1 MGNVSSLMPREQAVT
16 VGCLQRALIRYLGEE
31 RAFQEM
37 QDYAGLHACARD
49 PEAFADQALSQHVE
63 RLLARTLGS
72 TPARLVLSFLLYRQ
86 DPLGEDILKLV
97 DESVKALQQRD
108 LLQNALDYA
117 IQGITVI
124 DRDLRLIAMN
134 RAFIRIADLPDHLA
148 HTGIMF
154 EQIVRYNAQRGYY
167 GEGSVDDLVV
177 RRLNHMRT
185 ESEPRPLKLF
195 PKGKDQPE
203 VVIEMVS
210 NQLPEGG
217 VITTYTDITA
227 RVRAEE
233 ELHQLNASLEERVQE
248 RTTELTQ
255 AKALADDANASKT
268 RFLAAASHDLQ
279 QPLHAA
285 RLFATTL
292 LEREKERGDAT
303 DAENLCAALDG
314 VEEIIGALLEISK
327 LDTGAT
333 QIHLSNFRLDDIL
346 GALEKEFR
354 PLAEAKK
361 LKLKFV
367 HTSLAVRSDRR
378 ILRRVL
384 QNLIS
389 NAIKYTPRGKVL
401 VGVRLKGDSLRVD
414 VCDTGL
420 GIPDNK
426 LEAIF
431 LEFERLE
438 QGKHTAKGL
447 GLGLSIVERAL
458 RILGHPLR
466 VQSMLKRG
474 SVFSIE
480 LPMSPILPEHDSNV
494 PLQPTIVTPM
504 EGMLVL
510 AIDDE
515 QPILDGMKN
524 LLGKWGCEVI
534 TASDLRNARLCLRES
549 GRIPDVIIAD
559 YNLGMGEGNG
569 IEAITAL
576 RWTTHAATPA
586 ILLTAENSR
595 EVADEARAKNIYLHN
610 KPVKPA
616 VLRALLTQWR
626 ARSGS

>member
-1 MGNVSSLMPREQAVT
+1 
-16 VGCLQRALIRYLGEE
+16 
-31 RAFQEM
+31 
-37 QDYAGLHACARD
+37 
-49 PEAFADQALSQHVE
+49 
-63 RLLARTLGS
+63 
-72 TPARLVLSFLLYRQ
+72 
-86 DPLGEDILKLV
+86 
-97 DESVKALQQRD
+97 
-108 LLQNALDYA
+108 
-117 IQGITVI
+117 
-124 DRDLRLIAMN
+124 
-134 RAFIRIADLPDHLA
+134 
-148 HTGIMF
+148 
-154 EQIVRYNAQRGYY
+154 
-167 GEGSVDDLVV
+167 
-177 RRLNHMRT
+177 
-185 ESEPRPLKLF
+185 
-195 PKGKDQPE
+195 
-203 VVIEMVS
+203 VIEMVS